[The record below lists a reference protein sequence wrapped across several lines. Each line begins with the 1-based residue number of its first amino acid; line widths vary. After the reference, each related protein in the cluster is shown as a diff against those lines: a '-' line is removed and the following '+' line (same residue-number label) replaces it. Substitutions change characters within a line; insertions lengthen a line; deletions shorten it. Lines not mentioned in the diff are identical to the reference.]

1 MTGLV
6 CAKCSSSDFLVMNAL
21 CPKATTIIFF
31 EGKELSRE
39 NFGESE
45 VLINVCRKCREAIIN
60 NNDKKG

>member
-1 MTGLV
+1 
-6 CAKCSSSDFLVMNAL
+6 MNAL